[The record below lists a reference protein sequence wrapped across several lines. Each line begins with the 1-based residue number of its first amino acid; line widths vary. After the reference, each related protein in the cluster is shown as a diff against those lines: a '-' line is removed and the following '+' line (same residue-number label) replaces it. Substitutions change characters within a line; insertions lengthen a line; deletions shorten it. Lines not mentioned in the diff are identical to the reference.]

1 MPSVSPTPKP
11 TPRPS
16 NSPAANKET
25 LTIAPQPSG
34 SSAKVQIDNLLPG
47 QKVKVT
53 ISDLPT
59 LAPKAPTP
67 TPKVTATAKPKSKP
81 TQKSVTI
88 VPKPSQT
95 GTKVG
100 VGNLKPGQKVKVTIK
115 SGARP

>member
-1 MPSVSPTPKP
+1 
-11 TPRPS
+11 
-16 NSPAANKET
+16 
-25 LTIAPQPSG
+25 
-34 SSAKVQIDNLLPG
+34 VQIDNLLPG

-53 ISDLPT
+53 ISDLSKRPT
-59 LAPKAPTP
+59 A
-67 TPKVTATAKPKSKP
+67 TPKPTVTKTAKPKPKP
-81 TQKSVTI
+81 TKKPVTI

>member
-1 MPSVSPTPKP
+1 
-11 TPRPS
+11 
-16 NSPAANKET
+16 
-25 LTIAPQPSG
+25 
-34 SSAKVQIDNLLPG
+34 LPG

-53 ISDLPT
+53 ISDLST
-59 LAPKAPTP
+59 LAPNAPTP
-67 TPKVTATAKPKSKP
+67 KPKVTATAKPKP
-81 TQKSVTI
+81 TQKPVTI

>member
-1 MPSVSPTPKP
+1 VP

-16 NSPAANKET
+16 NSPAPNKET
-25 LTIAPQPSG
+25 LKIAPKPEG

-53 ISDLPT
+53 ISDLST

-67 TPKVTATAKPKSKP
+67 TPSLKATATKKP
-81 TQKSVTI
+81 TPKPTKKSVTI
-88 VPKPSQT
+88 VPKPSES

-100 VGNLKPGQKVKVTIK
+100 VQNLKPGQKVKVTIK

>member
-1 MPSVSPTPKP
+1 
-11 TPRPS
+11 
-16 NSPAANKET
+16 
-25 LTIAPQPSG
+25 
-34 SSAKVQIDNLLPG
+34 LPG

-53 ISDLPT
+53 ISNLPT
-59 LAPKAPTP
+59 LAPNAPAP
-67 TPKVTATAKPKSKP
+67 KPKVKAAAKPKPKP